1 MKALIVKWGI
11 GVILVGLVYCLGY
24 ETARSDFSQLILL
37 YSTFFIIYLGIFHFA
52 KTQKTLTFF
61 VGIGILL
68 RLLLVF
74 TIPNF
79 SDDLYRFIWDGRLLT
94 QGLNPF
100 DHLPSYYI
108 ETNKVI
114 PGLTPELYQ
123 QLNSPNYFT
132 IYPPVNQ
139 VIFAMT
145 AWLFP
150 TSIWGSSLVMK
161 SFLFV
166 FEAGSI
172 FLIVQLLRHFKLP
185 AKNVLLY
192 ALNPLIIIEI
202 TGNIHFEGAMIF
214 FLLLAIWLI
223 AVQKKWVLSAIAFA
237 LSVASKLLPLMF
249 LPLLIRR
256 IGNAGTSFP
265 LWRGLGGGKE
275 RINLNSNGND
285 NGNGNELLPPTPSK
299 GGEDLGNTKFFKPI
313 KELAN
318 FIKNRILL
326 SDWLSLNW
334 KKIIAYF
341 AIIGITL
348 IALFIPLI
356 NGVFLT
362 NFGDSLNL
370 YFQKFEFNGSLY
382 YFFRWIGFQVKGYNI
397 IGTLGPVLAVSA
409 LTGIL
414 LITLLEGKTDWS
426 KLFERMLFAVC
437 CYLFCSATVHPW
449 YVAMPIVFCLFT
461 RFRFPI
467 LWSGL
472 IFLTY
477 INYSYGEYFENLW
490 MVGVEYVLVFGYL
503 IYELINRRKM
513 LI

>member
-1 MKALIVKWGI
+1 MKDLKTRLGI
-11 GVILVGLVYCLGY
+11 GVLLIGIVYLLGY
-24 ETARSDFSQLILL
+24 ETARSDFSQLIAL
-37 YSTFFIIYLGIFHFA
+37 YGAFFLIYLGVFQLT
-52 KTQKTLTFF
+52 KTQTTLSFF
-61 VGIGILL
+61 VGVGILL
-68 RLLLVF
+68 RFLLIF

-79 SDDLYRFIWDGRLLT
+79 SDDLYRFIWDGRLLI
-94 QGLNPF
+94 QGMNPF
-100 DHLPSYYI
+100 DHLPTYYI
-108 ETNKVI
+108 ENNSAI
-114 PGLTPELYQ
+114 AGLTPELYQ

-139 VIFAMT
+139 AIFAAA

-150 TSIWGSSLVMK
+150 NSIWGSSLVMK
-161 SFLFV
+161 SFLFA
-166 FEAGSI
+166 FETGSI
-172 FLIVQLLRHFKLP
+172 LLIIQLLSYFKLP
-185 AKNVLLY
+185 VKNVLLY

-223 AVQKKWVLSAIAFA
+223 VTQHKWIWSAIAFA

-249 LPLLIRR
+249 LPLLVRR
-256 IGNAGTSFP
+256 IGNSRLLKEHTYFLP
-265 LWRGLGGGKE
+265 LSATPLFSSGRKHTRPSRGGKDWNKTGLL
-275 RINLNSNGND
+275 NL
-285 NGNGNELLPPTPSK
+285 LKQLI
-299 GGEDLGNTKFFKPI
+299 F
-313 KELAN
+313 
-318 FIKNRILL
+318 FIKSRIVLKE
-326 SDWLSLNW
+326 WLGLDW

-341 AIIGITL
+341 SIIGVTL

-397 IGTLGPVLAVSA
+397 IGTLGPYLALFA

-414 LITLLEGKTDWS
+414 LIMLLEKKTDWS

-477 INYSYGEYFENLW
+477 INYSYDEYVENLW
-490 MVGVEYVLVFGYL
+490 VVGIEYVLVFGYL
-503 IYELINRRKM
+503 VYELTSRKE
-513 LI
+513 LA